1 MNKIYLKK
9 YLIYKK
15 KYLNLKYKIAGNI
28 LNHCDEE
35 CLKIYNY
42 IKIKF
47 DETLTKNIKNS
58 DSIIKNNVKDYK
70 IKLQEF
76 TDTLFTENSYV
87 IEKGK
92 KITEEVLRLSK
103 NIADNEKNDFIKDKL
118 IIIKK
123 GIKRIIKYNMKMYD
137 IRMCNNINQENQLSE
152 NESIRLINSKFDK
165 YIVDKIVE
173 SLPVPEDLRLD

>member
-58 DSIIKNNVKDYK
+58 DSIIENNVKDYK

-92 KITEEVLRLSK
+92 NLS
-103 NIADNEKNDFIKDKL
+103 
-118 IIIKK
+118 
-123 GIKRIIKYNMKMYD
+123 
-137 IRMCNNINQENQLSE
+137 
-152 NESIRLINSKFDK
+152 
-165 YIVDKIVE
+165 
-173 SLPVPEDLRLD
+173 